1 MKRRA
6 LLAAT
11 GAAALTALTGCAG
24 PQVSDYAAEKPVLDL
39 RQYFNGTLDA
49 WGVFTDRS
57 GKVVKRFT
65 VVMQCSWQGDDG
77 VLDEDFTYSDGTKQR
92 RIWRLKK
99 LADGR
104 YTGRA
109 DDVVGEATGQE
120 ALGNAFNW
128 KYTLALPVDGRVIDV
143 QFDDWMY
150 LMTDKVMLNKAVM
163 SKFGF
168 TLGRSDACPSPRGH
182 DEDRLHPRGAEPR
195 PAASP
200 ATRLVPAA
208 QSTPGPVA
216 GPCCLAGRCLQ
227 RHWAGRC
234 IGLACP
240 GCPRICIG
248 PQPERTAGLCPGASR
263 RRRPAT
269 GQHRPE
275 RGPRRCASHP
285 GAGAAGPGG
294 VLRGLLSGDACHRV

>member
-120 ALGNAFNW
+120 RGNAFNW
-128 KYTLALPVDGRVIDV
+128 KYTLALPVDGRVIEV

-168 TLGRSDACPSPRGH
+168 TLG
-182 DEDRLHPRGAEPR
+182 EV
-195 PAASP
+195 
-200 ATRLVPAA
+200 T
-208 QSTPGPVA
+208 
-216 GPCCLAGRCLQ
+216 
-227 RHWAGRC
+227 
-234 IGLACP
+234 
-240 GCPRICIG
+240 
-248 PQPERTAGLCPGASR
+248 
-263 RRRPAT
+263 
-269 GQHRPE
+269 
-275 RGPRRCASHP
+275 
-285 GAGAAGPGG
+285 
-294 VLRGLLSGDACHRV
+294 LSFTKR